1 MILAMIE
8 WLFNPIQF
16 FKRSKP
22 ARLTVAMSDNS
33 EHLRPKSI
41 DEYRHKFL
49 TAPLGYWHQAVGTF
63 GSICD
68 ENWEFQFDRTGKVIS
83 QSAFSGDRELL
94 FEWREVA
101 ELTIACKVTKWPED
115 LDDTEEVPGE
125 EPEELDEWQTIRY
138 DFRAIPTD
146 VGELIGM
153 YEVNADGTISEGFW
167 LSIVPLS
174 FSRNL

>member
-1 MILAMIE
+1 MIE
-8 WLFNPIQF
+8 WLFDRIQF

-22 ARLTVAMSDNS
+22 DQSTVPTFNNL

-41 DEYRHKFL
+41 DEYRRKFSI
-49 TAPLGYWHQAVGTF
+49 APLGSWHQAVGAF

-68 ENWEFQFDRTGKVIS
+68 ESWEFKSDRTGKIIS

-115 LDDTEEVPGE
+115 LDDMEEVPAEELE
-125 EPEELDEWQTIRY
+125 EPDEWQTIRY

-153 YEVNADGTISEGFW
+153 YEINADGTISEGFW
-167 LSIVPLS
+167 LSTLPLS